1 VESEGAMVDSRFPG
15 SEFHVILPI
24 EAKIDWDDDE
34 TKGIIL
40 RPDEQND
47 AGKITAM
54 AQNIDKKPT
63 ILFIDSDREAVEIAR
78 MVLENAF
85 EVLVAET
92 GEIGLMTAFNSKPSI
107 ILLDSYLPGM
117 DGYRICKIL
126 RSQEETKK
134 TPIAFFS
141 AGTQNAEIQRCFT
154 CGADDF
160 IVKPF
165 TGKEIVDKI
174 WRLLMKKKEKQN
186 SK

>member
-1 VESEGAMVDSRFPG
+1 
-15 SEFHVILPI
+15 
-24 EAKIDWDDDE
+24 
-34 TKGIIL
+34 
-40 RPDEQND
+40 
-47 AGKITAM
+47 M

-107 ILLDSYLPGM
+107 ILLDSYLPEM

-134 TPIAFFS
+134 TPMRSFPPAPRTPKYRDASPAAPMILSSSHYRQGNCRQDLAF
-141 AGTQNAEIQRCFT
+141 AHE
-154 CGADDF
+154 
-160 IVKPF
+160 
-165 TGKEIVDKI
+165 
-174 WRLLMKKKEKQN
+174 KKEKQN

>member
-1 VESEGAMVDSRFPG
+1 MGAGSGWKAKGHGRQQVSG

-107 ILLDSYLPGM
+107 ILLDSYLPEWTGTVSAKSSGARRNQKNPHCVLFRRHPERRNTEM
-117 DGYRICKIL
+117 LHL
-126 RSQEETKK
+126 R
-134 TPIAFFS
+134 
-141 AGTQNAEIQRCFT
+141 R
-154 CGADDF
+154 
-160 IVKPF
+160 
-165 TGKEIVDKI
+165 
-174 WRLLMKKKEKQN
+174 R
-186 SK
+186 